1 MHILFLTQ
9 IVPYPPDSGPKVKT
23 WHVLRHL
30 VERGHRVTL
39 SSFIRPEEEASIE
52 TLRELCHAVYTVPI
66 HRSRPADLVYWLRSL
81 ITGRPFLI
89 ERDDLRAMHELVQR
103 ILAAEA
109 IDAIH
114 ADQLT
119 MTQFALR
126 ASRGS
131 NRLDQKSPS
140 STYVSPALIF
150 DAHNAVWTIVERMRQ
165 NAPWFLKPVLAL
177 ETKRI
182 KHYEGYIVRKFDH
195 TLAVTETDRRAL
207 LEAASS
213 NFNGS
218 KPASIEIP
226 VIPIAVDTG
235 QLQPISRFPGSV
247 NILTLGTLHYPPN
260 ADGIRWFVREV
271 LPLIQKQVP
280 EATLTIVGKNPPKD
294 FLERA
299 SQEPQSIHVT
309 GYVPELAPHIEKAA
323 LMVVPVRAGG
333 GMRVRILEA
342 FAHAIPVVT
351 TTIGLEGIDAQPG
364 EDVLVAD
371 SPADFAGAVT
381 RLLRDDSLQFRLAAN
396 GRRLA
401 EQRYDWRV
409 VLKEMDDIHKRIA
422 PLRVTL

>member
-1 MHILFLTQ
+1 VHILFLTQ

-39 SSFIRPEEEASIE
+39 ASFIRPEEEASIE

-66 HRSRPADLVYWLRSL
+66 HRSRPADLVYWLRGHV
-81 ITGRPFLI
+81 TGRPFLI
-89 ERDDLRAMHELVQR
+89 ERDDLSAMHELVQR

-131 NRLDQKSPS
+131 DRFGQKSIS
-140 STYVSPALIF
+140 STRASPALIF

-235 QLQPISRFPGSV
+235 QLGPISRFPGSV

-260 ADGIRWFVREV
+260 ADGIRWFVREI

-280 EATLTIVGKNPPKD
+280 EVTLTIIGKNPPKD
-294 FLERA
+294 FVERA

-309 GYVPELAPHIEKAA
+309 GYVPDLVPHLEKAA
-323 LMVVPVRAGG
+323 IMVVPVRAGG

-381 RLLRDDSLQFRLAAN
+381 RLLRDDSLQSRLATN

-409 VLKEMDDIHKRIA
+409 VLKEMDDIHKQIA
-422 PLRVTL
+422 PPPVTH